1 MGRDHSPTGKVPSPQ
16 NGATSPVWTDQKRRI
31 PRSVSPDPQLS
42 AEQAYIDFAYEC
54 LDATRRAAEGV
65 RDTVMHE
72 AGGTFQARHERDVIW
87 DRVASRLAQ
96 LELGDTALLF
106 GRIDTDGEGRS
117 DEPPDAHAPPVGDP
131 APDGAESFYIGRM
144 SVADRVQNPVVVDW
158 RAPVAEPFYRASGSD
173 PMGLVRRR
181 HFAIRG
187 RSLLGMDDE
196 LFGSAA
202 EALDHG
208 SVQGHGALV
217 AALEERRSGKL
228 SDIVAP
234 IQGEQDEVIR
244 APLAGVLVV
253 QGGPGTGKTVV
264 ALHRAAYLLYTHRFP
279 LEGQGVLVVGP
290 NRLFLSYIDQVLPSL
305 GEAGVHTAVIGDLIP
320 DTRVAITESL
330 PVARIKGD
338 LRMVPLLRKAVKD
351 RQRALRE
358 PLVVPFGLQRLR
370 LSVAESREIVA
381 DVRRRVRHHNAGRRQ
396 VEERGCSRL
405 AERSRQPISPE
416 DLRSRIRNNDEV
428 RYALEWMW
436 PVLSASDLLNDLYSS
451 RALLASA
458 AGGRLTADELDLL
471 VSPRHDDPSKRV
483 WAFGDAPILDE
494 ALVRL
499 GPRPNR
505 RDSDV
510 IRTYGHILVD
520 EAQDLSPMEL
530 RSLSRRSLGGS
541 MTVVGDIA
549 QATSPWAHDS
559 WDDVIDA
566 LPKRRPS
573 VRVELST
580 GYRLPGPIMDL
591 AARLLPLAAPDL
603 EPPTSIRELG
613 SEPVIDQVNDGP
625 GEPEFDEVLVGAVQ
639 REVSAVGQGSVAVVC
654 TGSALARCEAA
665 LTKAG
670 VSFGRATRHGLD
682 QQVTVVEVRMVKGL
696 ELDAVIVVE
705 PADILEADD
714 RGAQALYVALT
725 RATQRLSLVHQR
737 PLPAVLV
744 G

>member
-1 MGRDHSPTGKVPSPQ
+1 MSRDPHI
-16 NGATSPVWTDQKRRI
+16 A
-31 PRSVSPDPQLS
+31 

-54 LDATRRAAEGV
+54 LEATRRAAKGV
-65 RDTVMHE
+65 RDTVVHE

-87 DRVASRLAQ
+87 ERVDARLAQ
-96 LELGDTALLF
+96 LDLGDSALMF
-106 GRIDTDGEGRS
+106 GRIDSEGTGEVPAS
-117 DEPPDAHAPPVGDP
+117 DATTVGDP
-131 APDGAESFYIGRM
+131 PPDGADSYYIGRI
-144 SVADRVQNPVVVDW
+144 SVADKTQNPVVVDW
-158 RAPVAEPFYRASGSD
+158 RAPVAEPFYRATGSD

-187 RSLLGMDDE
+187 RSLLDMDDE

-208 SVQGHGALV
+208 TVQGHGALV

-228 SDIVAP
+228 SDIVAT

-244 APLAGVLVV
+244 APLPGVLVV

-320 DTRVAITESL
+320 NTRVAASDPL

-338 LRMVPLLRKAVKD
+338 LRMVPMVRKAVKD

-358 PLVVPFGLQRLR
+358 PLVVPFGVQRLR
-370 LSVAESREIVA
+370 LSVAESREIISH
-381 DVRRRVRHHNAGRRQ
+381 VRRRVRNHNAGRRHVEAQ
-396 VEERGCSRL
+396 VFERL

-416 DLRSRIRNNDEV
+416 DLRDRIRSTDEV

-436 PVLSASDLLNDLYSS
+436 PVLSPSDLLNDLYSS
-451 RALLASA
+451 AALLASA
-458 AGGRLTADELDLL
+458 AGGRLSDDELALL
-471 VSPRHDDPSKRV
+471 QSPRQDDAMERV
-483 WAFGDAPILDE
+483 WAFADAPILDE

-499 GPRPNR
+499 GPRPKHR
-505 RDSDV
+505 EIEV

-541 MTVVGDIA
+541 MTIVGDIA

-559 WDDVIDA
+559 WDDVIA
-566 LPKRRPS
+566 SLPQRRPS
-573 VRVELST
+573 RTVELRT
-580 GYRLPGPIMDL
+580 GYRLPGPIMEL
-591 AARLLPLAAPDL
+591 ASRLLPLAAPGLD
-603 EPPTSIRELG
+603 PPTSIRESG
-613 SEPVIDQVNDGP
+613 EMPVIEAVAGNASNPGP
-625 GEPEFDEVLVGAVQ
+625 GFDEMLVAAVH
-639 REVSAVGQGSVAVVC
+639 REVAAVDQGSVAVVC
-654 TGSALARCEAA
+654 TTAALQRCEAA
-665 LTKAG
+665 LDAAG
-670 VSFGRATRHGLD
+670 VSFGRANRHGLD
-682 QQVTVVEVRMVKGL
+682 EQVTVVEVRMVKGL
-696 ELDAVIVVE
+696 ELDSVIVVE
-705 PADILEADD
+705 PADIIEADD

-725 RATQRLSLVHQR
+725 RSTQRLSLLHER
-737 PLPAVLV
+737 PLPAVLTD
-744 G
+744 

>member
-1 MGRDHSPTGKVPSPQ
+1 M
-16 NGATSPVWTDQKRRI
+16 
-31 PRSVSPDPQLS
+31 
-42 AEQAYIDFAYEC
+42 
-54 LDATRRAAEGV
+54 
-65 RDTVMHE
+65 
-72 AGGTFQARHERDVIW
+72 
-87 DRVASRLAQ
+87 
-96 LELGDTALLF
+96 
-106 GRIDTDGEGRS
+106 
-117 DEPPDAHAPPVGDP
+117 
-131 APDGAESFYIGRM
+131 
-144 SVADRVQNPVVVDW
+144 
-158 RAPVAEPFYRASGSD
+158 
-173 PMGLVRRR
+173 
-181 HFAIRG
+181 
-187 RSLLGMDDE
+187 
-196 LFGSAA
+196 
-202 EALDHG
+202 
-208 SVQGHGALV
+208 
-217 AALEERRSGKL
+217 
-228 SDIVAP
+228 
-234 IQGEQDEVIR
+234 
-244 APLAGVLVV
+244 
-253 QGGPGTGKTVV
+253 
-264 ALHRAAYLLYTHRFP
+264 
-279 LEGQGVLVVGP
+279 
-290 NRLFLSYIDQVLPSL
+290 
-305 GEAGVHTAVIGDLIP
+305 
-320 DTRVAITESL
+320 
-330 PVARIKGD
+330 
-338 LRMVPLLRKAVKD
+338 
-351 RQRALRE
+351 
-358 PLVVPFGLQRLR
+358 
-370 LSVAESREIVA
+370 
-381 DVRRRVRHHNAGRRQ
+381 
-396 VEERGCSRL
+396 
-405 AERSRQPISPE
+405 
-416 DLRSRIRNNDEV
+416 
-428 RYALEWMW
+428 
-436 PVLSASDLLNDLYSS
+436 
-451 RALLASA
+451 
-458 AGGRLTADELDLL
+458 
-471 VSPRHDDPSKRV
+471 
-483 WAFGDAPILDE
+483 
-494 ALVRL
+494 
-499 GPRPNR
+499 
-505 RDSDV
+505 